1 MARRVAYKV
10 AGDEPLYRSYL
21 ANSLRADFE
30 RHTPVAQRLITET
43 TGLGADAGDPTA
55 RVIDR
60 AGWINANLAS
70 FRRLMSP
77 VIEAAARRATS
88 GASEDE
94 RDGERADAGAGGRA
108 GGRADDAEKRE
119 RADGA
124 VSRKLDDLAVR
135 VASKVGAFELG
146 VVLGWMS
153 RRVLGQYDMLLA
165 AEDPDSPS
173 PDGQAG
179 NGQAGNGHVSNG
191 QVSNGQASTS
201 SAADQA
207 EPQPVGSGDVV
218 YYVGPNILSTEKR
231 HAFPPSEFRLW
242 LALHELTHRSQFTGV
257 PWLRQHFLGL
267 VNGLIDVADPDP
279 ERVRNGIK
287 RFFAERREGRDP
299 VADGGL
305 PALFATPEQR
315 KLIEQVGGL
324 MSLVE
329 GHGDVTMARAAVGHV
344 PHAEHFHSV
353 MHHRRSSA
361 TGLSRITQKLL
372 GIEAK
377 LAQYSAGEQF
387 IAAIERERGLRAVDQ
402 IWESPDFLPSLA
414 EIRDPA
420 VWLERVPTSAHA

>member
-1 MARRVAYKV
+1 MARRVAYRV

-21 ANSLRADFE
+21 ANSLLDDFAQ
-30 RHTPVAQRLITET
+30 HTPVAQRLITET
-43 TGLGADAGDPTA
+43 TGLGADAGEPTA

-60 AGWINANLAS
+60 QGWINANLAS

-77 VIEAAARRATS
+77 VIEAAARRADGDS
-88 GASEDE
+88 KKRVS
-94 RDGERADAGAGGRA
+94 RDTVLSRTL
-108 GGRADDAEKRE
+108 DDA
-119 RADGA
+119 
-124 VSRKLDDLAVR
+124 AVR

-165 AEDPDSPS
+165 AEDPDSPAVN
-173 PDGQAG
+173 GAAG
-179 NGQAGNGHVSNG
+179 
-191 QVSNGQASTS
+191 
-201 SAADQA
+201 SAD
-207 EPQPVGSGDVV
+207 EQPVGTGDVV
-218 YYVGPNILSTEKR
+218 YYVGPNILNTEKR

-279 ERVRNGIK
+279 ERIRNGIK

-305 PALFATPEQR
+305 PALFATPAQR
-315 KLIEQVGGL
+315 ELIEQVGGL

-387 IAAIERERGLRAVDQ
+387 IAAIERERGLRAVDL
-402 IWESPDFLPSLA
+402 IWESPEHLPSLA
-414 EIRDPA
+414 EIRQPDL
-420 VWLERVPTSAHA
+420 WLERVPAPIHA

>member
-1 MARRVAYKV
+1 M
-10 AGDEPLYRSYL
+10 
-21 ANSLRADFE
+21 RADFE

-43 TGLGADAGDPTA
+43 TGLGADAGEPTA

-60 AGWINANLAS
+60 NGWINANLAS

-77 VIEAAARRATS
+77 VIEAASRRARSHSAAGDRAAGEGS
-88 GASEDE
+88 G
-94 RDGERADAGAGGRA
+94 
-108 GGRADDAEKRE
+108 
-119 RADGA
+119 DGA
-124 VSRKLDDLAVR
+124 VGEASGDGAAGEASGDDREADAEASTRARQDTAVNRKLDDVAVR

-165 AEDPDSPS
+165 AGDPDSPTA
-173 PDGQAG
+173 DGPPTNSQSSIG
-179 NGQAGNGHVSNG
+179 QPTNGQPSG
-191 QVSNGQASTS
+191 
-201 SAADQA
+201 ADA
-207 EPQPVGSGDVV
+207 QPVGTGDVV

-279 ERVRNGIK
+279 ERIRNGIK

-299 VADGGL
+299 IADGGL

-315 KLIEQVGGL
+315 QLIEQVGGL

-344 PHAEHFHSV
+344 PHADHFHSV

-387 IAAIERERGLRAVDQ
+387 IAAIERERGLRAVDL
-402 IWESPDFLPSLA
+402 IWEDPDHLPSLA
-414 EIRDPA
+414 EIRNPS
-420 VWLERVPTSAHA
+420 VWLERVRGVSPRSGC